1 MAHRLDID
9 TERGQATLAQ
19 EKEAYS
25 IFEARF
31 PSFLVLHTDKTK
43 PEPFDGWIVRD
54 GKVTSIVETKCRVDV
69 SFGEFVTRYH
79 NKWLVTE
86 AKLQTIANYIVASD
100 TPVPLYGFLYFPDSK
115 ALLIK
120 KIIEKSGEITAR
132 ELKHTNTQA
141 TVNGG
146 IAHRL
151 NAFIPMNDA
160 MLLKGS

>member
-1 MAHRLDID
+1 
-9 TERGQATLAQ
+9 
-19 EKEAYS
+19 
-25 IFEARF
+25 
-31 PSFLVLHTDKTK
+31 
-43 PEPFDGWIVRD
+43 
-54 GKVTSIVETKCRVDV
+54 
-69 SFGEFVTRYH
+69 
-79 NKWLVTE
+79 
-86 AKLQTIANYIVASD
+86 LQTIANYIVASD